1 MDGLME
7 ERNERWMDG
16 RKKGMEERNEGMKKG
31 RKDERKG

>member
-31 RKDERKG
+31 RKDERKE